1 MKALDS
7 LRNISTTGGLF
18 NILREV
24 DLRAVQLEAE
34 QRFSLLILGDYALTQ
49 PVAETLCVAKGEER
63 AGYVHPWLTQAPFGT
78 DDTDNLDADLALLL
92 VAAPVKSTKL
102 SARSTKLSTQS
113 PQTYT
118 APTLDEAAT
127 QALANLARRGVPA
140 VVIFIGAEDAEEE
153 VPHKREAARVRLG
166 RPSAP
171 TWRGDVEAVLVPAV
185 LSALP
190 SRYHLSF
197 ARHLPRFRDAVMRAL
212 IDETSRANAIYA
224 TSTGLAQVVPILNIP
239 ISAADMVVLTKNQ
252 LIMAYKVALVA
263 GKKGQPQEVMGE
275 LIGVLG
281 GGFLFRQVARQLIG
295 LVPVW
300 GIVPKV
306 AVSYAGT
313 WAIGQSVQLWAT
325 RGKVPDQED
334 LRGFYD
340 AALERGRAFAKRLT
354 NRKEEAE
361 LEDGAAAGELEASDE
376 KRWRLRLPNF
386 RRTSPK
392 VSPELPPSEEDSS

>member
-1 MKALDS
+1 MKVFDS
-7 LRNISTTGGLF
+7 LKNISTTGGLF

-24 DLRAVQLEAE
+24 DLGAVQLEAE

-63 AGYVHPWLTQAPFGT
+63 SGYVHPWLTQAPFDA
-78 DDTDNLDADLALLL
+78 DDSDADLALLL
-92 VAAPVKSTKL
+92 VAAPAESTEL
-102 SARSTKLSTQS
+102 SAGSTELSKPS
-113 PQTYT
+113 KTYT
-118 APTLDEAAT
+118 APTLGETAT
-127 QALANLARRGVPA
+127 RALANLARRGVPT
-140 VVIFIGAEDAEEE
+140 VVVFIGAPSAEEE
-153 VPHKREAARVRLG
+153 VPHKDEAARVRLG
-166 RPSAP
+166 MPSAP
-171 TWRGDVEAVLVPAV
+171 TWRNEVEAVLVPAV
-185 LSALP
+185 LGALP
-190 SRYHLSF
+190 SKYHLSF

-212 IDETSRANAIYA
+212 IDETSRANAVYA
-224 TSTGLAQVVPILNIP
+224 TSTGLAQVVPVLNIP

-252 LIMAYKVALVA
+252 LIMAYKIALVA

-340 AALERGRAFAKRLT
+340 AALSRGRAFAKRLT
-354 NRKEEAE
+354 NRDEAV
-361 LEDGAAAGELEASDE
+361 EDGTAEGELEAPDE
-376 KRWRLRLPNF
+376 KRWRLHLPSF

-392 VSPELPPSEEDSS
+392 VSPELPPPEEDEF

>member
-7 LRNISTTGGLF
+7 LRKISTTGGLF

-24 DLRAVQLEAE
+24 DLKAVQLEAE

-49 PVAETLCVAKGEER
+49 PVTETLCVAKGEER

-78 DDTDNLDADLALLL
+78 DDPDADLALLL
-92 VAAPVKSTKL
+92 VAAPAKSTEL
-102 SARSTKLSTQS
+102 SAGSTALSKKAS
-113 PQTYT
+113 PKTYT
-118 APTLDEAAT
+118 TPTLGEAAT
-127 QALANLARRGVPA
+127 QALTNLARRGVPA
-140 VVIFIGAEDAEEE
+140 VVVFIGAEHAEEE
-153 VPHKREAARVRLG
+153 VPHKLEAARVRLG

-171 TWRGDVEAVLVPAV
+171 TWRDEVEAVLVPAV

-190 SRYHLSF
+190 SKYHLSF

-212 IDETSRANAIYA
+212 IDETSRANAVYA
-224 TSTGLAQVVPILNIP
+224 TSTGIAQVVPVLNIP

-252 LIMAYKVALVA
+252 LIMAYKIALA
-263 GKKGQPQEVMGE
+263 SGKKGQPQEVMGE

-354 NRKEEAE
+354 NRGEEAE

-392 VSPELPPSEEDSS
+392 VSPELPPSEEDEI